1 MGTRI
6 AVLIPAHNQ
15 QDYIAVT
22 IEGVQ
27 AQTRGYV
34 GNVTVSVPAGTKA
47 GTYYAVVWTGPKATT
62 PTASANI
69 SLQIYAGILPPDL
82 RGDSRI
88 HHRLLAADHRALRG
102 RW

>member
-47 GTYYAVVWTGPKATT
+47 GT
-62 PTASANI
+62 ANRN
-69 SLQIYAGILPPDL
+69 G
-82 RGDSRI
+82 
-88 HHRLLAADHRALRG
+88 
-102 RW
+102 